1 MRGTHV
7 AAVTMIVRAMP
18 STSTANAISLGP
30 VQASLCFK
38 KRSSYLSI
46 LAAVVPCLGG
56 GVNLVVLGLGRFY
69 PKSLLMSQV
78 LSQPK
83 MLSPQATRQER
94 NFYRLTQGKLSWG
107 VLRFGLPLVVGMAL
121 HTTFNLIDMFM
132 ISRLENGTEGLAALG
147 VCDMVAA
154 LATIVSNGVSTAAV
168 ALISRRVGAQ
178 DARGVRRAAWQSL
191 WLVGAF
197 SIGFGVLG
205 LFGSGVIIRGVMQV
219 KGSVA
224 DLAVPY
230 LRIMLGGSFAIFFLL
245 QITAILRALGSA
257 KSAAALLVGG
267 NVLNILLNV
276 FLVYGAG
283 SRPEV
288 FAWAQP
294 IAAALEIPRLG
305 VVGAGWATLIGRTVP
320 VVIGAWLLVHR
331 SGGPRFHRVYL
342 KPMRQELRAL
352 FRIGWPSSA
361 QLIVRVGAVLVFIS
375 LVNANYT
382 SEGDPSALTAFSI
395 CLRLETMALFL
406 SMGWGAAASTF
417 VGANLGAGLRPRAQQ
432 AGWIAASFNFI
443 LMIGLIAIYMHFAE
457 PIIGF
462 FDPSSKVLTVG
473 KEYLRI
479 VGLSY
484 GVLGVALVLSQAM
497 TGAGATLSSLVID
510 SAFLV
515 FLVVP
520 MAVIVTEY
528 LGAPRVALWTTIALG
543 NLFAAAAYTLWY
555 ARGAFLEKQV

>member
-1 MRGTHV
+1 
-7 AAVTMIVRAMP
+7 
-18 STSTANAISLGP
+18 
-30 VQASLCFK
+30 
-38 KRSSYLSI
+38 
-46 LAAVVPCLGG
+46 
-56 GVNLVVLGLGRFY
+56 
-69 PKSLLMSQV
+69 MSQALGEHSSV
-78 LSQPK
+78 FTRPS
-83 MLSPQATRQER
+83 RQER
-94 NFYRLTQGKLSWG
+94 NYHRLTKGKLSWG
-107 VLRFGLPLVVGMAL
+107 VLRFGMPLVVGMAL

-132 ISRLENGTEGLAALG
+132 ISRLEEGTAGLAALG

-154 LATIVSNGVSTAAV
+154 LATIISNGVSTAAV
-168 ALISRRVGAQ
+168 ALISRRVGSRDQ
-178 DARGVRRAAWQSL
+178 RGIRRATWQSL

-197 SIGFGVLG
+197 SLGFGLLG
-205 LFGSGVIIRGVMQV
+205 LIGSGVIIRDIMQV
-219 KGSVA
+219 KGLAA

-257 KSAAALLVGG
+257 KSAATLLVMG
-267 NVLNILLNV
+267 NLLNIFLNI
-276 FLVYGAG
+276 FFIYGAG
-283 SRPEV
+283 PRPEV
-288 FAWAQP
+288 FAFAQP
-294 IAAALEIPRLG
+294 VAEFFGIPRMG

-320 VVIGAWLLVHR
+320 VLIGALLLTRR
-331 SGGPRFHRVYL
+331 SGGPRFHLMYL
-342 KPMRQELRAL
+342 KPMREELLAL

-382 SEGDPSALTAFSI
+382 SAGDPSALTAFSI
-395 CLRLETMALFL
+395 CLRLETMVLFL

-432 AGWIAASFNFI
+432 AGWIAASFNFV
-443 LMIGLIAIYMHFAE
+443 LMIALVGVYMHFAE

-462 FDPSSKVLTVG
+462 FDPSPEVLTIG

-510 SAFLV
+510 GAFLV

-520 MAVIVTEY
+520 MAIIVTEY
-528 LGAPRVALWTTIALG
+528 LGAPRLALWTTIALG
-543 NLFAAAAYTLWY
+543 NLMAAAAYTLWY